1 MRKCQYFGHVV
12 RRAARLKK
20 TVNGRKTRRN
30 EEDGK
35 TEEMLGRRGRGF
47 PRNNMVWA
55 HVTEI

>member
-1 MRKCQYFGHVV
+1 MPVFRPCSEEGSAIK
-12 RRAARLKK
+12 KK